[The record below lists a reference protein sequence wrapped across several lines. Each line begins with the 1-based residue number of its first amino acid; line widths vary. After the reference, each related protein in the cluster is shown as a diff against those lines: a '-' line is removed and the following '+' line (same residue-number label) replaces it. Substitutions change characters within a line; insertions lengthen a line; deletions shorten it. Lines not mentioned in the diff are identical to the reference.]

1 LSSPDSDDV
10 VAAGYGAGAER
21 PASAAGSGHD
31 GWVTDGGYVRTRKYR
46 ILRVLLRGGNLVL
59 SWQLRHGR
67 APRAFALLQTT
78 GRRSGLPRQVPVGN
92 GRVGDTFWIVAAHGR
107 QSDWVRNVEKDPR
120 VKVLVDRRWYRGTA
134 VLVPD
139 DDTERRS
146 RSLPHPWDAAIGRAI
161 ATTPLTVRIDLDVQ
175 PSC

>member
-1 LSSPDSDDV
+1 M
-10 VAAGYGAGAER
+10 ER
-21 PASAAGSGHD
+21 HRAPTASNRHD
-31 GWVTDGGYVRTRKYR
+31 GGVTGQDYERTRKYR
-46 ILRVLLRGGNLVL
+46 ILKVVLRGGNLVL
-59 SWQLRHGR
+59 SWQLRHGW

-78 GRRSGLPRQVPVGN
+78 GRHSGHPRQIPVGN

-120 VKVLVDRRWYRGTA
+120 VQVLADHKWYRGTA
-134 VLVPD
+134 ALLPD

-161 ATTPLTVRIDLDVQ
+161 ATTPLTVRIDLDEE
-175 PSC
+175 SAG

>member
-1 LSSPDSDDV
+1 
-10 VAAGYGAGAER
+10 
-21 PASAAGSGHD
+21 
-31 GWVTDGGYVRTRKYR
+31 VTGQDYERTRKYR
-46 ILRVLLRGGNLVL
+46 ILKVVLRGGNLVL
-59 SWQLRHGR
+59 SWQLRHGW

-78 GRRSGLPRQVPVGN
+78 GRHSGHPRQIPVGN

-120 VKVLVDRRWYRGTA
+120 VQVLADHKWYRGTA
-134 VLVPD
+134 ALLPD

-161 ATTPLTVRIDLDVQ
+161 ATTPLTVRIDLDEE
-175 PSC
+175 SAG